1 MLPSKSPKMEHNSDV
16 QLGILGQKIEHLTKL
31 VESLESDVREM
42 KQTAD
47 RWKGGFLVI
56 VGLGGVLTWILNAWD
71 KIK

>member
-1 MLPSKSPKMEHNSDV
+1 MMPLNNDV
-16 QLGILGQKIEHLTKL
+16 QLGILGEQLRHLTEL
-31 VESLESDVREM
+31 VEKLEVDVREM

-56 VGLGGVLTWILNAWD
+56 VALGGVLTWILNAWD